1 VFTPPVAPIAPA
13 APAGAVLNPLPLL
26 SALP

>member
-1 VFTPPVAPIAPA
+1 VFTPPMPPIAPA